1 MFNSERQL
9 IYFSGHFSYYL
20 PRSSETSLKLKVGG
34 ANLIQHSTPVVEL
47 RAPFVQTQM
56 GPIRLRNF
64 HRPPLK
70 RFSHG
75 TCAQPGPHQ
84 VMPLAKYIKK
94 KAKVSETMQNHKFR
108 VPESN
113 SISQKITF
121 FRRGFSMSKK

>member
-1 MFNSERQL
+1 M
-9 IYFSGHFSYYL
+9 

-75 TCAQPGPHQ
+75 VCANPGPHQ
-84 VMPLAKYIKK
+84 VMPLVKYIKK
-94 KAKVSETMQNHKFR
+94 KAKVSKIIQIHYYVDIFSR
-108 VPESN
+108 FSN
-113 SISQKITF
+113 ENLLLILV
-121 FRRGFSMSKK
+121 